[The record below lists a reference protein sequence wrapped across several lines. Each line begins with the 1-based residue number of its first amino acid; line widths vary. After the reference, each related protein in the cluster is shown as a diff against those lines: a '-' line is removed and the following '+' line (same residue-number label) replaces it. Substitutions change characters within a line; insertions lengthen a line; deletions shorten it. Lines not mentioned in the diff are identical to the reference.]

1 MFALLPSVEQ
11 AGNALRPCASD
22 ADTAAHTYLNWLNSA
37 RIYRGCKTRGQ
48 QSTIYVVRSTDLLIA
63 AYKHRHGRLQAN
75 FPCSAVQQDLCELAD
90 DEKWHGRYSRN
101 RRCSDRARVQRV
113 SLLRARRGA
122 PGYRCEP
129 CSQFLGFRVPVAVN
143 WQNSTGGAPSY
154 NNSFRGHITFDPQQA
169 HCQFSIR
176 FTGKL

>member
-75 FPCSAVQQDLCELAD
+75 FPCSAVHISRIYATLRMMRNGMAVILGIDAARTERGSSGFLC
-90 DEKWHGRYSRN
+90 
-101 RRCSDRARVQRV
+101 
-113 SLLRARRGA
+113 
-122 PGYRCEP
+122 
-129 CSQFLGFRVPVAVN
+129 
-143 WQNSTGGAPSY
+143 
-154 NNSFRGHITFDPQQA
+154 
-169 HCQFSIR
+169 
-176 FTGKL
+176 